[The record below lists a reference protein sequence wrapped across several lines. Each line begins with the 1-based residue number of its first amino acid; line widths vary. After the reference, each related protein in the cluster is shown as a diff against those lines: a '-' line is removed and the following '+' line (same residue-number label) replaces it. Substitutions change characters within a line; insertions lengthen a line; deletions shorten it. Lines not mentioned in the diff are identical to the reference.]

1 MKKHI
6 LNLFLILTITVG
18 SAQENNQSN
27 QNKWSIKKAENWY
40 AQNNWMVGAN
50 FIPSTAINQLEMW
63 QADTFDPGTIDKE
76 LGYAQSIGMNTMRVY
91 LHSLVYKDN
100 PESFKNRLKTYLK
113 IADKHSIK
121 TIFVIFDDVWDK
133 NPKMGLQPSPKPGV
147 HNSGWVQ
154 DPGDPASKEE
164 KNFPEL
170 KIYVQDIIKTFS
182 KDDRVVMWDLYN
194 EPGNSEKLN
203 TSMNLLTKVFEWARE
218 INPSQPLTAGLWT
231 WSFQEFNAFQA
242 LNSDIITY
250 HHYGDVAEHQ
260 QVIHLLKS
268 HGRPMICTEY
278 MARTRNSRFSN
289 ILPLL
294 KKENIGA
301 INWGLVAGKSNT
313 IYQWDTPLVNGEEP
327 VEWFHDVFTKDGAPY
342 RQDEVNLI
350 KKLTAKK

>member
-18 SAQENNQSN
+18 SAQENNQH
-27 QNKWSIKKAENWY
+27 KWSIKKAENWY
-40 AQNNWMVGAN
+40 AKNNWMVGAN
-50 FIPSTAINQLEMW
+50 FIPSNAINQLEMW

-76 LGYAQSIGMNTMRVY
+76 LGYAQNIGMNTMRVY

-100 PESFKNRLKTYLK
+100 PEGFKNRLKTYLK

-133 NPKMGLQPSPKPGV
+133 NPKIGLQPSPKPGV

-154 DPGDPASKEE
+154 DPGDPASKED

-182 KDDRVVMWDLYN
+182 KDDRVLMWDLYN

-231 WSFQEFNAFQA
+231 WSFQELNAFQA

-250 HHYGDVAEHQ
+250 HHYGDVVEHQ
-260 QVIHLLKS
+260 QVINLLKS

-313 IYQWDTPLVNGEEP
+313 IYQWDTPMVNGEEP
-327 VEWFHDVFTKDGAPY
+327 VEWFHDVFTKEGAPY